1 MEISTYQPKL
11 LSSGSSEL
19 QTVMYKDFQSAKF
32 LEEDWNDLLFESA
45 FPNIFLTWEWITT
58 WWKWFGK
65 SHSLHLVVAFDGAKA
80 VGILPLYIG
89 KVSIFT
95 GFQIN
100 AIRLI
105 GDGGPVF
112 PDYLGPIVREVDAE
126 KVIIRL
132 SQSLFE
138 SPAKWDIIKLSD
150 VLPETKPVKSFVDI
164 LSQRFITEIY
174 DGERCPYQLLPSD
187 YDAFVAGLNPRRR
200 ESVRRVLR
208 KAKKKYDIGFKCY
221 TSDNSVDEAFSLLGN
236 IYQKSLRGQSINNGF
251 NRSDYLGFHREVA
264 KAFSKQGWLRL
275 YVLWFNDIPVAF
287 IYGYFY
293 NNIFWYYQTG
303 YDLAYSNDGPGSIV
317 LQRVIESVIG
327 EGAKEFDF
335 LRGDED
341 YKFHFASHERRT
353 KTVTIFRKQGM
364 AHMAITARRGFSN
377 FLSRIKK

>member
-1 MEISTYQPKL
+1 MRSFLTFH
-11 LSSGSSEL
+11 GEL
-19 QTVMYKDFQSAKF
+19 QTAVYNDFQSAGF
-32 LEEDWNDLLFESA
+32 LKDSWINLVKTSVS
-45 FPNIFLTWEWITT
+45 PNIFLTWEWVTT

-65 SHSLHLVVAFDGAKA
+65 GKSLNLVVAFDGLEP

-89 KVSIFT
+89 KVSVFP
-95 GFQIN
+95 GFHVN
-100 AIRLI
+100 ALRLI

-112 PDYLGPIVREVDAE
+112 PDYLGPVVREEDAK
-126 KVIIRL
+126 KVILRL

-138 SPAKWDIIKLSD
+138 SPANWDIIKLSD
-150 VLPETKPVKSFVDI
+150 VLPETKPVKGFVDI

-174 DGERCPYQLLPSD
+174 DGDRCPYQLLPSD

-221 TSDNSVDEAFSLLGN
+221 TSDDSVDEAFSLLVN
-236 IYQKSLRGQSINNGF
+236 IYQKSLRGRTRNNGF

-264 KAFSKQGWLRL
+264 KAFAKQGWLRL

-293 NNIFWYYQTG
+293 NGIFWYYQTG
-303 YDLAYSNDGPGSIV
+303 YDLAYSSDSPGSVI
-317 LQRVIESVIG
+317 LQMVIESVIG
-327 EGAKEFDF
+327 EGAREFDF